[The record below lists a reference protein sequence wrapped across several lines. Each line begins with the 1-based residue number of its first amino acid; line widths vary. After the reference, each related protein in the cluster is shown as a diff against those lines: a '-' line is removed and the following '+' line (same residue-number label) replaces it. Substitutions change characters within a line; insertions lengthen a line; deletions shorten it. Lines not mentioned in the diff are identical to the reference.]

1 MMSVMV
7 EGLNAANALHMDHYG
22 GHRLAYSCI
31 KAQGIHKTF
40 LHLKDSHQQ
49 FEVMDISGGYAS
61 ACLGANNPHFWQHLQ
76 AKLSQCS
83 AVTDELL
90 SLERAEFLQQQF
102 GRHGLWTDHFPYGE
116 YHVSGRNSGSEGVEL
131 ALRLLLESLLDKRRQ
146 TKHPQKIN
154 KKIILAFEGAWHGWT
169 AGIIP
174 LLNRRYY
181 THGFPSLESQGSFGI
196 EVKFLP
202 FGDPALLECFF
213 KEFGES
219 LAGVVVEPI
228 QGDAGVLV
236 PPAHYLRRL
245 ADLCQHYQALL
256 IADEVLTFAKTG
268 QFFAMADA
276 MGPISTD
283 ITIIGKSL
291 GMGLM
296 PISLVIARK
305 SLTVRACGAVATN
318 DLRDFSCA
326 VMSAGLQVIN
336 DQKLI
341 QQSKTHGQLLQQTLQ
356 IQLVEAFPDI
366 YKECRGIAHLFGVE
380 LTEQAAQKLLLFREN
395 MIHHGIYLEF
405 MAGAGKR
412 SHGLRYIFP
421 TMRIAPAL
429 IMEDALLTEMLE
441 RLIKAS
447 VAFRL
452 LTKKNKSSEKGEMHA
467 LY

>member
-1 MMSVMV
+1 MSAML
-7 EGLNAANALHMDHYG
+7 EGLIEANSLHMDHYG
-22 GHRLAYSCI
+22 GNRLPYACI
-31 KAQGIHKTF
+31 KAQGIDKTF
-40 LHLKDSHQQ
+40 LHLKNPHQQ

-61 ACLGANNPHFWQHLQ
+61 ACLGANNPDFWQHFQ
-76 AKLSQCS
+76 ARLSQCS

-90 SLERAEFLQQQF
+90 SLERTEFLQQQF
-102 GRHGLWTDHFPYGE
+102 GRYGLWIDHFPYGE
-116 YHVSGRNSGSEGVEL
+116 YHVSGRNSGSEGMEL
-131 ALRLLLESLLDKRRQ
+131 ALRLLLENLLDKRRQ

-181 THGFPSLESQGSFGI
+181 THGFPTLESQGSFGI

-228 QGDAGVLV
+228 QGDAGILV
-236 PPAHYLRRL
+236 PPEHYLRRL
-245 ADLCQHYQALL
+245 SDLCQQYQALL

-268 QFFAMADA
+268 QFFAMVDA

-296 PISLVIARK
+296 PISLVIAKK
-305 SLTVRACGAVATN
+305 SLTIRACGAVATN
-318 DLRDFSCA
+318 DLRDYACA

-341 QQSKTHGQLLQQTLQ
+341 QHSKIHGQILQQTLQ

-366 YKECRGIAHLFGVE
+366 YKECRGAAHLFGVE
-380 LTEQAAQKLLLFREN
+380 LTEHAAQKLLFFREN
-395 MIHHGIYLEF
+395 MIRHGIYLEF

-429 IMEDALLTEMLE
+429 IMDDAQLTEMLE

-452 LTKKNKSSEKGEMHA
+452 LMQKNKRSEKGEVHA
-467 LY
+467 LH

>member
-1 MMSVMV
+1 MMSVML
-7 EGLNAANALHMDHYG
+7 EHLNEANALHMDHYG

-31 KAQGIHKTF
+31 KAQGIYKTF
-40 LHLKDSHQQ
+40 LYLKNPHQE

-61 ACLGANNPHFWQHLQ
+61 ACLGANNLHFWQLLQ
-76 AKLSQCS
+76 TKISQCS
-83 AVTDELL
+83 TVTDELL
-90 SLERAEFLQQQF
+90 SLERTNFLQQQF

-116 YHVSGRNSGSEGVEL
+116 YHVSGRNSGSEGIEL

-146 TKHPQKIN
+146 TKHPQKVN

-181 THGFPSLESQGSFGI
+181 THGFPSLEREGLFGI

-202 FGDPALLECFF
+202 FGDQALLECFF

-228 QGDAGVLV
+228 QGDAGILV
-236 PPAHYLRRL
+236 PPEHYLRRL
-245 ADLCQHYQALL
+245 SDLCQKYQALL

-268 QFFAMADA
+268 KFFAMVDA
-276 MGPISTD
+276 MGPIKTD

-296 PISLVIARK
+296 PISLVIAKK
-305 SLTVRACGAVATN
+305 SLSVRACGAVATN
-318 DLRDFSCA
+318 DLRDFACA
-326 VMSAGLQVIN
+326 VMSAGLQVIK
-336 DQKLI
+336 DQNLI
-341 QQSKTHGQLLQQTLQ
+341 QQSKSHGQWLQQKLQ

-366 YKECRGIAHLFGVE
+366 YKECRGVAHLFGVE
-380 LTEQAAQKLLLFREN
+380 LAEHAAQKLLLFREN

-421 TMRIAPAL
+421 TMRIAPPL
-429 IMEDALLTEMLE
+429 IMDDEQLNEMFE

-447 VAFRL
+447 FAFRL
-452 LTKKNKSSEKGEMHA
+452 LMQAGKNSQKEEIHA
-467 LY
+467 VH